1 MEAGERPVRDAFTSK
16 FEQAAWLLAEILHR
30 RDHWAAQRH
39 PFHERWFAG
48 ELCAAELQAYAGEQ
62 HHAVVALADVSR
74 RAADLAEGMLHE
86 QLALLAD
93 EREREVELW
102 CAFARAAGW
111 TESSSWYYAA
121 DPLAETVACAETCT
135 GEAERP
141 LVEHLVTMYA
151 LETAQSEVAR
161 PQLDALLGRYG
172 FADDRSTRYFR
183 LRCRG
188 HAGPEGLTE
197 AALAGAL
204 PVSDPFALVRRAE
217 VTYRCCW
224 ELLDGVDRFSRTAG
238 TTRAGET

>member
-1 MEAGERPVRDAFTSK
+1 MEAEERPAEDAFTSR

-30 RDHWAAQRH
+30 RDYWAAQRH
-39 PFHERWFAG
+39 PFHARWFAG
-48 ELCAAELQAYAGEQ
+48 ELRGAELQAYAGE
-62 HHAVVALADVSR
+62 HHHVVVALADVSR

-102 CAFARAAGW
+102 CAFARASGW

-121 DPLAETVACAETCT
+121 DPLAETAACAAACT
-135 GEAERP
+135 GGAERP

-151 LETAQSEVAR
+151 LETAQSDVAR
-161 PQLDALLGRYG
+161 PQLDALLGSYG

-188 HAGPEGLTE
+188 SAGPEGLTE
-197 AALAGAL
+197 AALTGAL
-204 PVSDPFALVRRAE
+204 PVTDPFALVSRAE
-217 VTYRCCW
+217 LTYRSCW
-224 ELLDGVDRFSRTAG
+224 ELLDGVDRFSRSAG
-238 TTRAGET
+238 AARGGET